1 MSDPSRNTPSRLKAI
16 KSSQL
21 ERARSSSND
30 NAGPSRR
37 LRASSGN
44 PRQHSQA
51 LSSDDD
57 ESVGGVGSR
66 PRRDTADENSGRG
79 NGDRRLRT
87 GSKGANRTPG
97 KSTAGAGAVGGEKG
111 DKISILR
118 ERIKLR
124 DRSPN
129 EREPEVFIVGEIE
142 GGTGFVG
149 GGASGV
155 DASGACVKWRL
166 DTGPTWELLGGYAE
180 GQSHVDF
187 PGSSAGAES
196 EAPECVWCHPIDLH
210 LSCKGLAEW
219 PRLLLQVWRMDE
231 HGRLD
236 LAAYAFVHVPTQ
248 PGHHS
253 LSVST
258 WRPMGSLHE
267 EVTAYF
273 LGGTPQLRDVNVL
286 FAKAWSDRC
295 RLSTS
300 SSGTI
305 RINLDVVL
313 RNFQDNQVD
322 I

>member
-1 MSDPSRNTPSRLKAI
+1 MSDPSDTSQLKAI

-21 ERARSSSND
+21 QRSRNNTNSSS
-30 NAGPSRR
+30 SRR
-37 LRASSGN
+37 PRGSSGN
-44 PRQHSQA
+44 TRRNSDA
-51 LSSDDD
+51 LSSDDED
-57 ESVGGVGSR
+57 DVR
-66 PRRDTADENSGRG
+66 PRRGIVDENTGEQG
-79 NGDRRLRT
+79 NRSAKSRQRSSSERKPGV
-87 GSKGANRTPG
+87 G
-97 KSTAGAGAVGGEKG
+97 KSSSALTAEKG
-111 DKISILR
+111 DKLAILR

-142 GGTGFVG
+142 SGTGFVG
-149 GGASGV
+149 GGAAGTGS
-155 DASGACVKWRL
+155 SGACVKWRL
-166 DTGPTWELLGGYAE
+166 DTGPTWELLGGYSE

-187 PGSSAGAES
+187 PSSAVTES
-196 EAPECVWCHPIDLH
+196 GSPECVWCHPIDLH

-219 PRLLLQVWRMDE
+219 PRLLLQVWKMDE

-236 LAAYAFVHVPTQ
+236 LSGYAFVHVPAQ

-253 LSVST
+253 LSVPT

-267 EVTAYF
+267 EVAAFF

-286 FAKAWSDRC
+286 FTKAWSDRC
-295 RLSTS
+295 RLNTS

-305 RINLDVVL
+305 RLNLDVVL
-313 RNFQDNQVD
+313 RHFQENQVD

>member
-1 MSDPSRNTPSRLKAI
+1 MSEPSRSTPSKLKAI
-16 KSSQL
+16 KSNQL
-21 ERARSSSND
+21 ERSRSNTGNSASRRTRGNSSN
-30 NAGPSRR
+30 NRR
-37 LRASSGN
+37 N
-44 PRQHSQA
+44 SQA

-57 ESVGGVGSR
+57 ESVTAEGGGR
-66 PRRDTADENSGRG
+66 PRRSTVDENAGGRG
-79 NGDRRLRT
+79 NRAKSRQ
-87 GSKGANRTPG
+87 GSSSAKKPADKK
-97 KSTAGAGAVGGEKG
+97 KSADASNTTEKG
-111 DKISILR
+111 DKLAILR

-129 EREPEVFIVGEIE
+129 ECEPEVFIVGEIE

-149 GGASGV
+149 GGSSGS
-155 DASGACVKWRL
+155 DSSGACVKWRL
-166 DTGPTWELLGGYAE
+166 DLGPTWELLGGYAE

-187 PGSSAGAES
+187 PSSAGSES
-196 EAPECVWCHPIDLH
+196 GSPECVWCHPIDLH

-236 LAAYAFVHVPTQ
+236 LAGYAFVHVPTQ

-253 LSVST
+253 LSVPT

-267 EVTAYF
+267 EVAAFF
-273 LGGTPQLRDVNVL
+273 LGGTPQLRDTNVL
-286 FAKAWSDRC
+286 FTKAWSDRC
-295 RLSTS
+295 RLNTST
-300 SSGTI
+300 SGTI

-313 RNFQDNQVD
+313 RNFQENQVD